1 MDECQDSPCQQG
13 CRNTIGS
20 YACYCNPGY
29 IFTDQSTCQP
39 VPSLSGGTAFVQSII
54 EETEPNSVEPD
65 KNVDVLT
72 KLVSAKAAEMAK
84 VAIEQTMNSLKE
96 EMESMVDNLDE
107 QLETVK
113 SPEEAVEI
121 VGNQLDQALKARVS
135 YKTSCHISVS
145 DLKP

>member
-39 VPSLSGGTAFVQSII
+39 VPSLSGGTAFVQFII

-65 KNVDVLT
+65 QKLEVLT
-72 KLVSAKAAEMAK
+72 KLVSAKTAEMAK
-84 VAIEQTMNSLKE
+84 IAIEQTMNSLQE

-107 QLETVK
+107 QLDTIK
-113 SPEEAVEI
+113 SPEEAVAT
-121 VGNQLDQALKARVS
+121 VSSQLEEALKARVL
-135 YKTSCHISVS
+135 YEVS
-145 DLKP
+145 